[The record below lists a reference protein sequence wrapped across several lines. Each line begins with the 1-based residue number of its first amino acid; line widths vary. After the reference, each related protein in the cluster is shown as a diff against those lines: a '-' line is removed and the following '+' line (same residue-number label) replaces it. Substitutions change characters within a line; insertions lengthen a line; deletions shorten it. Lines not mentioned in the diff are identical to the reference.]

1 MGFDQASVEKGAKS
15 AEFSDS
21 GIAQA
26 ALMEDLTKIS
36 PKDQMAYLKSVSEQ
50 TEKDQKANPSLPTL
64 ELTDD
69 GAGVQQVKPTYSE
82 IARHTVENTVNNA
95 VNDTANKLGELAGRV
110 VFGTPD
116 AALQR
121 AQSKNP

>member
-69 GAGVQQVKPTYSE
+69 GAGVKQVQPTYSE
-82 IARHTVENTVNNA
+82 IARHTVENTVKNA
-95 VNDTANKLGELAGRV
+95 ANDTVNKFEEFAGRFV
-110 VFGTPD
+110 VGTPD
-116 AALQR
+116 DGMQR